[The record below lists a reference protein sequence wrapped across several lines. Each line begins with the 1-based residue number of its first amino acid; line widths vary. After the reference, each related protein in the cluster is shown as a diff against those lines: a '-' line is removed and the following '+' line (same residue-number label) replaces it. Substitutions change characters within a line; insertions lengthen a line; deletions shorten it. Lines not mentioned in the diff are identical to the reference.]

1 MPVTATKRPPEYL
14 REARSRAGYA
24 NRVAASMA
32 VPFSPETIG
41 RHERGDVQMT
51 PEDAVL
57 YSERYGC
64 QSLLLQYCADC
75 PVGRMTGKA
84 ATERPLPFAT
94 LRVRRMLK
102 EAVQVADTLEEIAY
116 DGVID
121 DTEREDFAKA
131 LDFLRELEN
140 TINDMLLVG
149 GAIKEAAPAPGKG

>member
-1 MPVTATKRPPEYL
+1 
-14 REARSRAGYA
+14 
-24 NRVAASMA
+24 MA

-41 RHERGDVQMT
+41 RHERGDVQIS

-57 YSERYGC
+57 YSERYG
-64 QSLLLQYCADC
+64 SKAILVQYCADC
-75 PVGRMTGKA
+75 PVGRMTGKK

-102 EAVQVADTLEEIAY
+102 EAIGVADTLEEIAF

-131 LDFLRELEN
+131 LAFLRELEN
-140 TINDMLLVG
+140 TISDMLLIG
-149 GAIKEAAPAPGKG
+149 SKEEAAPAPGKG

>member
-1 MPVTATKRPPEYL
+1 MSAVETKKPPEYL

-41 RHERGDVQMT
+41 RHERGDVQIS

-57 YSERYGC
+57 YSERYGS
-64 QSLLLQYCADC
+64 QALLVQYCADC
-75 PVGRMTGKA
+75 PVGRMTGKK

-102 EAVQVADTLEEIAY
+102 EAVTVADTLEEIAF

-131 LDFLRELEN
+131 LAFLRELEN
-140 TINDMLLVG
+140 TISDMLLIG
-149 GAIKEAAPAPGKG
+149 SREEAAPAPGKG

>member
-1 MPVTATKRPPEYL
+1 MSAVETKKPPEYL

-41 RHERGDVQMT
+41 RHERGDVQIS

-57 YSERYGC
+57 YSERYGS
-64 QSLLLQYCADC
+64 QALLVQYCADC
-75 PVGRMTGKA
+75 PVGRMTGKK

-102 EAVQVADTLEEIAY
+102 EAVTVADTLEEIAF

-121 DTEREDFAKA
+121 DTEREDFTKA
-131 LDFLRELEN
+131 LSFLRELEN
-140 TINDMLLVG
+140 TISDMLLIG
-149 GAIKEAAPAPGKG
+149 SKEEAAPAPGKG

>member
-1 MPVTATKRPPEYL
+1 MSAVDTKRPPEYL

-41 RHERGDVQMT
+41 RHERGDVQIS

-57 YSERYGC
+57 YSERYGS
-64 QSLLLQYCADC
+64 QAILVQYCADC
-75 PVGRMTGKA
+75 PVGRMTGKK

-102 EAVQVADTLEEIAY
+102 EAITWADTLEEIAF

-121 DTEREDFAKA
+121 ETEREDFAKA
-131 LDFLRELEN
+131 LSFLRELEN
-140 TINDMLLVG
+140 TISDMLLIG
-149 GAIKEAAPAPGKG
+149 SKEEAAPAPGKG

>member
-1 MPVTATKRPPEYL
+1 MSAVETKRPPEYL
-14 REARSRAGYA
+14 REARSRSGYA

-41 RHERGDVQMT
+41 RHERGDVQIT

-57 YSERYGC
+57 YSERYGS
-64 QSLLLQYCADC
+64 QAILVQYCADC
-75 PVGRMTGKA
+75 PVGRITGKK

-102 EAVQVADTLEEIAY
+102 EAIAWADTLEEIAF

-121 DTEREDFAKA
+121 DTEREDFTKA
-131 LDFLRELEN
+131 LAFLRELEN
-140 TINDMLLVG
+140 TISDMLLIG
-149 GAIKEAAPAPGKG
+149 SKEEAAPAPGKG

>member
-1 MPVTATKRPPEYL
+1 
-14 REARSRAGYA
+14 
-24 NRVAASMA
+24 MA

-75 PVGRMTGKA
+75 PVGKMTGKA

-94 LRVRRMLK
+94 RSEERRVGK
-102 EAVQVADTLEEIAY
+102 ECL
-116 DGVID
+116 
-121 DTEREDFAKA
+121 
-131 LDFLRELEN
+131 
-140 TINDMLLVG
+140 
-149 GAIKEAAPAPGKG
+149 

>member
-1 MPVTATKRPPEYL
+1 MSAVETKRPPEYL

-41 RHERGDVQMT
+41 RHERGDVQIT

-57 YSERYGC
+57 YSERYGS
-64 QSLLLQYCADC
+64 QAILVQYCADC
-75 PVGRMTGKA
+75 PVGRITGKK

-102 EAVQVADTLEEIAY
+102 EAIAWADTLEEIAF

-121 DTEREDFAKA
+121 DTEREDFTKA
-131 LDFLRELEN
+131 LAFLRELEN
-140 TINDMLLVG
+140 TISDMLLIG
-149 GAIKEAAPAPGKG
+149 SKEEAAPAPGKG